1 MTDPN
6 GEIMAR
12 VNAALINSNNSGI
25 DTSALNSI
33 NRENRDI
40 IISISN
46 TLNSY
51 YREQSKVSK
60 NISILSIAAISLNSI
75 ILFIILLVLFNR

>member
-1 MTDPN
+1 MTDSY
-6 GEIMAR
+6 GELMAR
-12 VNAALINSNNSGI
+12 INAALINSNNSGI

-33 NRENRDI
+33 NRESRDI

-60 NISILSIAAISLNSI
+60 TISILSIAAISLNSI
-75 ILFIILLVLFNR
+75 ILFIVLLYIISK

>member
-1 MTDPN
+1 MTDSY
-6 GEIMAR
+6 GELMAR
-12 VNAALINSNNSGI
+12 INAALINSNNSGV
-25 DTSALNSI
+25 DTNALNSI

-51 YREQSKVSK
+51 YREQNKVSK
-60 NISILSIAAISLNSI
+60 TISILSIAAISLNSI
-75 ILFIILLVLFNR
+75 ILFIVLLYITSK